1 MNDFL
6 VFSVA
11 ITLAGLLATRVLFVL
26 LQIRHARK
34 HGRCL
39 AVNTQRS
46 VRVLAVLGSGG
57 HTTELLTLV
66 QALDAAR
73 FQFVFCKAASDTTS
87 AQRLEQYFSTQ
98 GNNQQFTVLNIP
110 RARDVG
116 QSYWTSIWTTL
127 RAQWF
132 AFRVLQKARAQ
143 LVLCNGPGTC
153 VPVCV
158 AAIVARIL
166 FGVSIQIIFCE
177 SLCRVQTL
185 SLTGKLLYPIADLF
199 LVHWSELNEA
209 YPLTERVQKF
219 MKDE

>member
-87 AQRLEQYFSTQ
+87 VQRLEQYFSNKAIT
-98 GNNQQFTVLNIP
+98 NNSQF
-110 RARDVG
+110 
-116 QSYWTSIWTTL
+116 
-127 RAQWF
+127 
-132 AFRVLQKARAQ
+132 
-143 LVLCNGPGTC
+143 
-153 VPVCV
+153 
-158 AAIVARIL
+158 
-166 FGVSIQIIFCE
+166 
-177 SLCRVQTL
+177 
-185 SLTGKLLYPIADLF
+185 
-199 LVHWSELNEA
+199 
-209 YPLTERVQKF
+209 
-219 MKDE
+219 